1 MSNNIN
7 NNSKIISVLNKLNK
21 QSQFE
26 RSNET
31 DINYNDL
38 MLSITEDTGIF
49 LNNLITVMNAKKI
62 LEIGTSAGYS
72 ALWFAHALYNKV
84 NSEEDKDHI
93 VSIENNPDKIKRA
106 ENNFIEAGVND
117 KIKIMEGNAL
127 DVLQQIYH
135 EKNIDKNYNED
146 DLFDFVFFDADK
158 ENLTKYFD
166 IVLPMLRRGGVI
178 VTDNIL
184 YPEDYRPYMSK
195 YVEYVRTNS
204 SVMSVTVPIG
214 YGEEMTVKKYY

>member
-1 MSNNIN
+1 MSNKIN

-31 DINYNDL
+31 DIKYNDL

-49 LNNLITVMNAKKI
+49 LDNLITVMNAKKI
-62 LEIGTSAGYS
+62 LEIGTSVGYS
-72 ALWFAHALYNKV
+72 TLWFAHALYNKF
-84 NSEEDKDHI
+84 NSNEDMFHI

-106 ENNFIEAGVND
+106 QNNFTEAGVN

-127 DVLQQIYH
+127 DMLQKLSH
-135 EKNIDKNYNED
+135 EKNMDKNYNEE
-146 DLFDFVFFDADK
+146 DLFDFVFLDADK

-166 IVLPMLRRGGVI
+166 IILPILRRGGVI
-178 VTDNIL
+178 ITDNIL

-195 YVEYVRTNS
+195 YVEYIRNNT

-214 YGEEMTVKKYY
+214 YGEEMTVKKY